1 MKIDRKFLIGIIVLL
16 LIPFVV
22 SFIFYPKLPE
32 KVATHWNAAG
42 EPDGY
47 SSRFFEAFFLPFLLV
62 FIDALLI
69 FIPMIDPLKENIM
82 KFKDYYY
89 GFVIVFTLFMFVV
102 HLWTLLWNVGIKT
115 SINFVIPVLMGC
127 LFYYLGVLL
136 EKAKRN
142 WFIGIRTPWT
152 LSSDTVWDKT
162 HKLGAT
168 IFKICS
174 IIAIIGSFFPKHSD
188 LFILI
193 PILGA
198 SIFLFVYSY
207 LEYQKENKN

>member
-32 KVATHWNAAG
+32 RVATHFDAAG

-47 SSRFFEAFFLPFLLV
+47 SSRFFGAFFLPIFLI

-102 HLWTLLWNVGIKT
+102 HLWTLLWNVGKKPALT
-115 SINFVIPVLMGC
+115 SLSLC
-127 LFYYLGVLL
+127 LWV
-136 EKAKRN
+136 
-142 WFIGIRTPWT
+142 
-152 LSSDTVWDKT
+152 V
-162 HKLGAT
+162 
-168 IFKICS
+168 CS
-174 IIAIIGSFFPKHSD
+174 II
-188 LFILI
+188 
-193 PILGA
+193 LG
-198 SIFLFVYSY
+198 FYWKK
-207 LEYQKENKN
+207 QKETGLLVSAHPGR

>member
-1 MKIDRKFLIGIIVLL
+1 MKIDKKFLVGIII
-16 LIPFVV
+16 LIILPFIV
-22 SFIFYPKLPE
+22 SFIFYPRLPD

-47 SSRFFEAFFLPFLLV
+47 SSRLFGAFFLPILLI

-89 GFVIVFTLFMFVV
+89 SFIIVFTLFMFVV
-102 HLWTLLWNVGIKT
+102 HLWTLLWNVGIQT

-127 LFYYLGVLL
+127 LFYYAGILLG
-136 EKAKRN
+136 KAQRN

-152 LSSDTVWDKT
+152 LSSDTVWNKT

-168 IFKICS
+168 LFKICGILS
-174 IIAIIGSFFPKHSD
+174 IIGAIITKYSTF
-188 LFILI
+188 FILI
-193 PILGA
+193 PLIAISTLL
-198 SIFLFVYSY
+198 IVYSY
-207 LEYQKENKN
+207 LEYRKENKA